1 MCVSGIHIRSSTP
14 NSLVTI
20 SKSEMSSA
28 ASTIPSVRLSPT
40 AKSSRSAGVAIMT
53 ACELP
58 LYVNAIAVS
67 SGMGRWPNTKWPARE
82 AVRGRRAIE
91 FGMGSAKFIAHRSLR
106 PDQNRNRF
114 GGRSFAFHIVVRQ
127 RQQRI
132 GLRIVRANRTLRDI
146 VRQHLEASDHASS
159 TVVSER
165 FELDEGAGRDPS
177 RFHVNFIHED
187 DHPASEHAA
196 IPVIQSI
203 DCGVVLVVA
212 FERRQ

>member
-20 SKSEMSSA
+20 SKSEISLA

-67 SGMGRWPNTKWPARE
+67 SGMGRWPDTRWPARE

-106 PDQNRNRF
+106 RDQNWNRF
-114 GGRSFAFHIVVRQ
+114 GSRSFAFQFVVRQ
-127 RQQRI
+127 RQLRI
-132 GLRIVRANRTLRDI
+132 GFRVVRSNRTLRDI
-146 VRQHLEASDHASS
+146 VGQHLEAAHHAPS
-159 TVVSER
+159 TIVSER
-165 FELDEGAGRDPS
+165 F
-177 RFHVNFIHED
+177 V
-187 DHPASEHAA
+187 
-196 IPVIQSI
+196 
-203 DCGVVLVVA
+203 
-212 FERRQ
+212 